1 MTIVLPISPVLL
13 HLEPKFKCLY
23 LCFRCLG
30 TFWQCQNLRQGAA
43 ILDFKMAAICFTL
56 LCISLP
62 VALWKE
68 NKDSLHLGKCLL
80 WGKRHHIGAILK
92 FKMAATLL
100 DMQFSMLDRCRLPCQ
115 LSLRNVLSLHFVQM
129 VAIFNFTVTIALP
142 VLFSVIEHT
151 KIPVHVS

>member
-1 MTIVLPISPVLL
+1 
-13 HLEPKFKCLY
+13 
-23 LCFRCLG
+23 
-30 TFWQCQNLRQGAA
+30 
-43 ILDFKMAAICFTL
+43 MAAICFTL

-80 WGKRHHIGAILK
+80 WGNCHHIAAISE

-115 LSLRNVLSLHFVQM
+115 LSLRKLHCRS
-129 VAIFNFTVTIALP
+129 
-142 VLFSVIEHT
+142 FSVSLSIQRYLSTYHKSRSLLIAGPT
-151 KIPVHVS
+151 TFAKGVHSGSLLKHLPFPLQDLAYLHDICSRQATSAIGKVVHF